1 MLLLK
6 YNQERQKV
14 IPISTISKIQCLS
27 RHALLNFGTPLK
39 PCCYLNVISY
49 FFKVYDYMLYIF
61 IAKRVS
67 LCAFGVGKCVYIHR
81 LFMVKINII
90 RQFVQSCFIVY
101 YHMLVLFWE
110 SVEHQNTSDSLTNR
124 KLISLN
130 NIDSLLLPLS
140 ILDS

>member
-1 MLLLK
+1 MPIPTCLAELRDTTQALLLLEC
-6 YNQERQKV
+6 N
-14 IPISTISKIQCLS
+14 ILF
-27 RHALLNFGTPLK
+27 L
-39 PCCYLNVISY
+39 
-49 FFKVYDYMLYIF
+49 FKVYDYMLYIF

-110 SVEHQNTSDSLTNR
+110 SVEHQNTGYTQKNGAVSIVFT
-124 KLISLN
+124 IATA
-130 NIDSLLLPLS
+130 PLFCVYPVYMPHS
-140 ILDS
+140 FLFNHIHRCLHIRCL